1 MEDKDAE
8 IHHLH
13 AYLYQVPPSIARTY
27 DEA

>member
-13 AYLYQVPPSIARTY
+13 AYLFQVPPSFARPT
-27 DEA
+27 EEP